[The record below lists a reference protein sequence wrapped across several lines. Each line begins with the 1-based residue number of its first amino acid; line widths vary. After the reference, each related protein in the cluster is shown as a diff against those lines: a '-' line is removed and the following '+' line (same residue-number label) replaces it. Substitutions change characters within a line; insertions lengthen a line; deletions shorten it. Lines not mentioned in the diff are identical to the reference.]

1 MQGSIRGFS
10 SYKIGEILGKFLA
23 YLSILNMTNTCLN
36 SQQNIN
42 KEDVCPGGDLNR
54 QVLL

>member
-10 SYKIGEILGKFLA
+10 SYEMVEILGKFLA
-23 YLSILNMTNTCLN
+23 YFNILNMTNTCFN

-54 QVLL
+54 QFLL